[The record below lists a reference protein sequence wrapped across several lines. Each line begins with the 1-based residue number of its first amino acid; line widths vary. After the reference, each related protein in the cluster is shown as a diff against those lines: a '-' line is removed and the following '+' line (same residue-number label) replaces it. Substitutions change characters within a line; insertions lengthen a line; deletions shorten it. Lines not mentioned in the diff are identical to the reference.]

1 MLCLDKD
8 VSSNGAPSS
17 VQVRKSNS
25 SAPEP
30 QPSVSANSPK
40 PSSSSTPNV
49 PRPAQVSAQDLLN
62 RRREADDALMSADLG
77 QGGGGVGTNLAENG
91 RSTSNLAISG
101 SQPYLAGNKEP
112 TPSIASDISNP
123 YAAQELQLRLQ
134 QLHK

>member
-17 VQVRKSNS
+17 VQVRKSS
-25 SAPEP
+25 SSGPEP

-49 PRPAQVSAQDLLN
+49 SRPAQVSAQDVLN

-77 QGGGGVGTNLAENG
+77 QGGTNLAENG